1 MAISSEHEMK
11 SQWNSRTGFLLAAVG
26 GAIGLGNIWRFPFE
40 AGENGGAAFV
50 IIYVGFVIIIGFPL
64 LAAET
69 MLGRYGKQGAV
80 TNFGHVARMENKSQ
94 NWKYIG
100 WFIAFSSFILC
111 SYYSVIAGTTAA
123 YAYEAV
129 MGSFASITPQGS
141 IDLYASYSSN
151 PLKLTFWH
159 AFFMIVCA
167 LILSNK
173 LNDGIER
180 MTSIA
185 MPIFFFLLLSLI
197 VMAAFIGDFAAGAA
211 FLFEPDFSKVTLEVV
226 VSALGQ
232 AFFSIGVALGIML
245 TFGAYLPQETSIV
258 KSAFIIC
265 IADTCVAV
273 FAGLSIFP
281 IVFGFGMEPNVG
293 SALVFNTMTVAFG
306 QLEYGGLVG
315 AGFFTLLAIAGFTTL
330 LALME
335 QMVVYL
341 NKFYDMSRRRSA
353 SIVTGSIFLVGMLSV
368 FSSNILSHVKIAGLG
383 LLDSFDWYVNQI
395 GLPLGG
401 LLTAVFVGWVIKKQ
415 NVIEAFGKNESHL
428 DLLYMVIKYLCPI
441 AIAIVFVSQIVAQ
454 FN

>member
-1 MAISSEHEMK
+1 MATSSQHEMK

-40 AGENGGAAFV
+40 AGQNGGAAFV
-50 IIYVGFVIIIGFPL
+50 IIYVGFVILIGFPL
-64 LAAET
+64 LSAET

-94 NWKYIG
+94 NWKYVG
-100 WFIAFSSFILC
+100 WFIASSSFILC

-123 YAYEAV
+123 YAVEAV
-129 MGSFASITPQGS
+129 MGSFAGITPEGAV
-141 IDLYASYSSN
+141 DLYASYSSN
-151 PLKLTFWH
+151 PIKLTFWH
-159 AFFMIVCA
+159 GFFMVVCA
-167 LILSNK
+167 FILSRK
-173 LNDGIER
+173 LNDGIEK

-185 MPIFFFLLLSLI
+185 MPVFFCLLVALI
-197 VMAAFIGDFAAGAA
+197 VMAAVIGDFAAGAA
-211 FLFEPDFSKVTLEVV
+211 FLFEPDFSKVDASVV

-306 QLEYGGLVG
+306 QLEYGGIVG

-335 QMVVYL
+335 QMVSYI
-341 NKFYDMSRRRSA
+341 NKFYDVKRGKAAAM
-353 SIVTGSIFLVGMLSV
+353 VTGAIFTVGMLSV
-368 FSSNILSHVKIAGLG
+368 FSTNVLSHVTISGMN
-383 LLDSFDWYVNQI
+383 LLDSFDWWINKV
-395 GLPLGG
+395 GLPMGG
-401 LLTAVFVGWVIKKQ
+401 LLTAIFVGWVIKKQ

-428 DLLYMVIKYLCPI
+428 ELLYLIIRYLCPI
-441 AIAIVFVSQIVAQ
+441 AIIVVFISQFI
-454 FN
+454 

>member
-1 MAISSEHEMK
+1 M
-11 SQWNSRTGFLLAAVG
+11 V
-26 GAIGLGNIWRFPFE
+26 
-40 AGENGGAAFV
+40 
-50 IIYVGFVIIIGFPL
+50 
-64 LAAET
+64 
-69 MLGRYGKQGAV
+69 
-80 TNFGHVARMENKSQ
+80 
-94 NWKYIG
+94 
-100 WFIAFSSFILC
+100 
-111 SYYSVIAGTTAA
+111 
-123 YAYEAV
+123 
-129 MGSFASITPQGS
+129 
-141 IDLYASYSSN
+141 
-151 PLKLTFWH
+151 
-159 AFFMIVCA
+159 VCA

-173 LNDGIER
+173 LNDGIEK

-281 IVFGFGMEPNVG
+281 IVFGFVMEPNVG

-306 QLEYGGLVG
+306 QLEYGGIVG

-341 NKFYDMSRRRSA
+341 NKFYDMTRRKSA
-353 SIVTGSIFLVGMLSV
+353 AIVTSAIFLVGMLSV
-368 FSSNILSHVKIAGLG
+368 FSSNILAHVKIAGLG
-383 LLDSFDWYVNQI
+383 ILDSFDWYVNQI

-415 NVIEAFGKNESHL
+415 NVIEAFGENESHL
-428 DLLYMVIKYLCPI
+428 ELFYTLIKYLCPI
-441 AIAIVFVSQIVAQ
+441 AIAIVFVSQIIAQ
-454 FN
+454 FG